1 MRVLVDSS
9 VWIDY
14 FRSGRHAKELE
25 SLLDDGR
32 VVINDLILAELVPAL
47 HVKRQPRLIDLI
59 GELQREPMQPDW
71 EGVIRLQITCLRD
84 GLNGIGIPD
93 LLIAQN
99 AMRNG
104 LQLMTRDGHFRQLAR
119 YAPLQLHSSAD

>member
-1 MRVLVDSS
+1 
-9 VWIDY
+9 
-14 FRSGRHAKELE
+14 
-25 SLLDDGR
+25 
-32 VVINDLILAELVPAL
+32 
-47 HVKRQPRLIDLI
+47 
-59 GELQREPMQPDW
+59 MQPDW
-71 EGVIRLQITCLRD
+71 DEVIRLQITCLRD

-104 LQLMTRDGHFRQLAR
+104 LQLMTRDGYFRQLAR

>member
-14 FRSGRHAKELE
+14 FRSGSHAKELE

-32 VVINDLILAELVPAL
+32 VVINDLVLAELVPAL
-47 HVKRQPRLIDLI
+47 HVKRQRRLIDLL

-71 EGVIRLQITCLRD
+71 DEVIRLQITCLRD

-104 LQLMTRDGHFRQLAR
+104 LHLMARDGHFRQLAR

>member
-1 MRVLVDSS
+1 VRVLVDSS

-14 FRSGRHAKELE
+14 FRAGRHAVQVE

-32 VVINDLILAELVPAL
+32 IVINDLILAELVPAL
-47 HVKRQPRLIDLI
+47 RVKRQPRLIDLL
-59 GELQREPMQPDW
+59 GKLEREPIQPDW
-71 EGVIRLQITCLRD
+71 DEVIRLQITCLRE
-84 GLNGIGIPD
+84 GLNGVGIPD

-119 YAPLQLHSSAD
+119 CAPLQLHPSAD

>member
-1 MRVLVDSS
+1 MLVDSS

-14 FRSGRHAKELE
+14 FRAGRHAVELE

-32 VVINDLILAELVPAL
+32 VVINDLILAELIPAL
-47 HVKRQPRLIDLI
+47 HVKRQPRLINLLH
-59 GELQREPMQPDW
+59 ELKQESMQPDW
-71 EGVIRLQITCLRD
+71 EELIRMQIACLLD

-99 AMRNG
+99 AMQHG
-104 LQLMTRDGHFRQLAR
+104 FKLMSRDGHFVRLAR
-119 YAPLQLHSSAD
+119 HVPLQLHSSAV

>member
-1 MRVLVDSS
+1 MLVDSS

-14 FRSGRHAKELE
+14 FRAGRHAVEVE

-47 HVKRQPRLIDLI
+47 RVKRQTRLIDLLH
-59 GELQREPMQPDW
+59 ELEQEPMLPDW
-71 EGVIRLQITCLRD
+71 EELIRMQIACLRD

-99 AMRNG
+99 AMQHG
-104 LQLMTRDGHFRQLAR
+104 FELMTRDGHFVRLAR
-119 YAPLQLHSSAD
+119 HVPLQLHSSAH